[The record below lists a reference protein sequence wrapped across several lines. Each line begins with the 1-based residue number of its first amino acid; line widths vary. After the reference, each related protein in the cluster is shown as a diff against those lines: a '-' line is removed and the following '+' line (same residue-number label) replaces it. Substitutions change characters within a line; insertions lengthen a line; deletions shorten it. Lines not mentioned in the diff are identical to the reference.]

1 MKRVQG
7 IKTKVKWFTAVSC
20 LMPMALLPGITAGC
34 SSTDFQRLQWLC
46 NDYQLPVEGYVI
58 EGWFQIIHV
67 PGMERFLQEHLQID
81 RGYHQ
86 VTLNDGSVVS
96 TNMQRKDDKW
106 QIELQMISRHS
117 VSAAQ
122 YYNRWQRFADQY
134 CHNNPVGITVIAQLP
149 ESLDASVSTK
159 LIKELADGLE
169 VQIVSEIATEQYTQH
184 SGYSR
189 QLMHKIQVNGERI
202 NSSITVVPKE
212 TITYMYIASPFLYQQ
227 I

>member
-1 MKRVQG
+1 MQTVES
-7 IKTKVKWFTAVSC
+7 IKTKLKWFTAFSC
-20 LMPMALLPGITAGC
+20 LMPMALLPGVT
-34 SSTDFQRLQWLC
+34 SSYYSADFQRLQWLC
-46 NDYQLPVEGYVI
+46 SDYQLPVQGYVI
-58 EGWFQIIHV
+58 EGWFQLIHV
-67 PGMERFLQEHLQID
+67 PGMERFIQEHLQIS

-96 TNMQRKDDKW
+96 TNLQRKDDKW
-106 QIELQMISRHS
+106 QIELQLISKHS

-122 YYNRWQRFADQY
+122 YYNQWEQFADKY

-149 ESLDASVSTK
+149 ESLDASVSDQ

-189 QLMHKIQVNGERI
+189 QLMHKMQINGEAV
-202 NSSITVVPKE
+202 NSSITVVPE
-212 TITYMYIASPFLYQQ
+212 TNATYMYIASPILYQQ